1 MNGVFADQMPRI
13 YGKWNHQ
20 DLIHHK
26 IQAMRYVIF
35 VLLISL
41 SSMARATISAPISHV
56 ETAVNQQTIPHGF
69 APKKQRFFERLL
81 EKKLA
86 KRLTK
91 AVGASKGD
99 GRGLAIGGLIAFL
112 ISVVSWVVSPLLGFT
127 AGLPMALLGLLFS
140 VICLSNAKPWDS
152 VLPSRLAILGIVLN
166 GVALIVGIAI
176 YIPLTAGI

>member
-1 MNGVFADQMPRI
+1 
-13 YGKWNHQ
+13 
-20 DLIHHK
+20 
-26 IQAMRYVIF
+26 MRYLM
-35 VLLISL
+35 LLLFFSL
-41 SSMARATISAPISHV
+41 SGTAQAAISAPKSQG
-56 ETAVNQQTIPHGF
+56 ETAIVQQTIPHGF
-69 APKKQRFFERLL
+69 APKKQRFFERFL

-112 ISVVSWVVSPLLGFT
+112 ISVVSWVISPLLGFT
-127 AGLPMALLGLLFS
+127 AGLPTALLGLLFS
-140 VICLSNAKPWDS
+140 VICLSKAKPWDS